1 MVIQISLRRGAVGAT
16 APWRDVVVDGVRLAC
31 DDEGDGPPLVC
42 LHAIGHGASDF
53 AGLRR
58 RLAGRHRVIA
68 LDWPGHGCSADDR
81 VPASAG
87 RYTAL
92 LTGVLDSLGI
102 ERPIILGNSI
112 GGAVAIRFAAAHP
125 DRVRAL
131 VLANPGGLD
140 RGGGGRLNRVV
151 TGTMARF
158 FAAGARGA
166 RWYPTAFRAY
176 YRIVLTEAPAR
187 EQRERIVTQGADVA
201 GVLHDAWRSFGE
213 HDADVRALAAAVA
226 CPVLFAW
233 ATRDR
238 INQLARCR
246 AAIGRF
252 PDARLETFRAG
263 HAVFLEAPDA
273 FAAALDRFVA
283 SLGDEAAQSSGSG
296 PGQSAT
302 TASPSTRSG
311 MRKSE
316 RPQGGPAMHSPVSGR

>member
-1 MVIQISLRRGAVGAT
+1 MVIQISPARRAVGAQGG
-16 APWRDVVVDGVRLAC
+16 AVAVDGIRLAYY
-31 DDEGDGPPLVC
+31 DEGRGSPLVC

-53 AGLRR
+53 AGIRR

-68 LDWPGHGCSADDR
+68 LDWPGHGSSDDDR

-87 RYTAL
+87 RYAVLLAGAL
-92 LTGVLDSLGI
+92 DALGV
-102 ERPIILGNSI
+102 ERSVILGNSI
-112 GGAVAIRFAAAHP
+112 GGAVAIRYAAAHP

-140 RGGGGRLNRVV
+140 RGAGGRLNRVV
-151 TGTMARF
+151 TGVMARF

-166 RWYPTAFRAY
+166 RWYPAAFAAY
-176 YRIVLTEAPAR
+176 YRLVLTEPPAR
-187 EQRERIVTQGADVA
+187 DQRDRIVAQATDVA
-201 GVLHDAWRSFGE
+201 RVLAEAWRSFGE
-213 HDADVRALAAAVA
+213 PDADVRTLAPAVT

-233 ATRDR
+233 AARDR

-252 PDARLETFRAG
+252 PHARLETFRAG
-263 HAVFLEAPDA
+263 HAAFLEAPDA
-273 FAAALDRFVA
+273 FAAVLDDFLSV
-283 SLGDEAAQSSGSG
+283 AQSSGSG

-302 TASPSTRSG
+302 IASPSTRSG
-311 MRKSE
+311 IRKSD